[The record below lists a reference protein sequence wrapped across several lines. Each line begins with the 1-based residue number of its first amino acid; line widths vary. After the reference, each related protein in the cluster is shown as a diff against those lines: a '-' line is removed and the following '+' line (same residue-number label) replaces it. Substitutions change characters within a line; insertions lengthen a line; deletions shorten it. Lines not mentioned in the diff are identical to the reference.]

1 MVVEVLRKK
10 TVAELGDELKDLKQ
24 ESMNLRFQKAYDQL
38 SSSARVKTVRRQIE
52 RVNTIMNKKNSE
64 VRNDKACISRYCCQ

>member
-38 SSSARVKTVRRQIE
+38 SSSARVKTVRRQIA
-52 RVNTIMNKKNSE
+52 RVKTVMNEKNSE
-64 VRNDKACISRYCCQ
+64 VRNAKA